1 MIIKKNQNNLEKFF
15 LNKKYIKFKIKN
27 KIINLLKKKI
37 IFFTEEITGLK
48 NINLEKFHEFY
59 EIEKLNNLRIKL
71 YEKINSDK
79 EFNKK
84 IFQSSFEHIELMVGS
99 ELCNGN
105 LNLSI
110 QYPHDKTSVL
120 SLHTD
125 FFSGESIFQVNLWIP
140 FVNVKKTSSMFII
153 NPVKSINLLKKN
165 KISKKFTINNIFK
178 QNKKDIKWLNMKFG
192 EAMLFSPNCLH
203 GNVMNIEK
211 NTRWSINVRL
221 KNLYSPYSKIE
232 ENEKKIGSFYNI
244 FTPKIITKFN
254 LKHSF
259 DEIIA

>member
-1 MIIKKNQNNLEKFF
+1 MKNDKNSLERFF
-15 LNKKYIKFKIKN
+15 LKNGYIKFKINN
-27 KIINLLKKKI
+27 KIISFLRKKI
-37 IFFTEEITGLK
+37 ITFTKEITGLK
-48 NINLEKFHEFY
+48 KINLEKFHELY
-59 EIEKLNNLRIKL
+59 KIEELNNLRVRL
-71 YEKINSDK
+71 YDKINSNK

-84 IFQSSFEHIELMVGS
+84 IFDSSFKHVELMVGS

-110 QYPHDKTSVL
+110 QYPNDESSVL
-120 SLHTD
+120 SMHTD

-153 NPVKSINLLKKN
+153 NPENSIDLLKKI
-165 KISKKFTINNIFK
+165 KKSKKFTINNIFK
-178 QNKKDIKWLNMKFG
+178 KNKKDIKWLDMKFG
-192 EAMLFSPNCLH
+192 EGMLFSPNCLH

-221 KNLYSPYSKIE
+221 KNLYSPYSKIQ
-232 ENEKKIGSFYNI
+232 ENEKKVGSFYNLY
-244 FTPKIITKFN
+244 TPKIITQFN

-259 DEIIA
+259 DEIIT

>member
-1 MIIKKNQNNLEKFF
+1 MKKDKNSLERFF
-15 LNKKYIKFKIKN
+15 LKNGYIKFKINN
-27 KIINLLKKKI
+27 KIISYLRKKI
-37 IFFTEEITGLK
+37 ILFTKKITGLK
-48 NINLEKFHEFY
+48 KINLEKFHELY
-59 EIEKLNNLRIKL
+59 RVEELNNLRVRL
-71 YEKINSDK
+71 YDKINSDK

-84 IFQSSFEHIELMVGS
+84 IFDSSFKHVELMVGS

-110 QYPHDKTSVL
+110 QYPNDKSSVL
-120 SLHTD
+120 SIHTD
-125 FFSGESIFQVNLWIP
+125 FLSGESIFQVNLWIP

-153 NPVKSINLLKKN
+153 NPENSINLLKKI
-165 KISKKFTINNIFK
+165 KKSKKFTMNNIFK
-178 QNKKDIKWLNMKFG
+178 KNKKDIKWLDMKFG
-192 EAMLFSPNCLH
+192 EGMLFSPNCLH

-232 ENEKKIGSFYNI
+232 ENEKKIGSFYNLY
-244 FTPKIITKFN
+244 TPKIITQFN

-259 DEIIA
+259 DEIIS